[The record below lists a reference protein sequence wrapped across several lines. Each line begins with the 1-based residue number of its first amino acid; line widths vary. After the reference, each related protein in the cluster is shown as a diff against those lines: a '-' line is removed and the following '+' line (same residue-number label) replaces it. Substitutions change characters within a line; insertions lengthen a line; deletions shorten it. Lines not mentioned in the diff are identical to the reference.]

1 MRGLEQDQFQQFCRL
16 NNVSSEN
23 ADTHNEDTNKK

>member
-23 ADTHNEDTNKK
+23 TDTNNEDTNKK